1 MFRGEYTLSLDAKGR
16 LAIPAKYRKVLQEQH
31 GGQLVVTK
39 NFDID
44 APCLLLYPLTV
55 WQEIENKLTEVPGL
69 NKAGQRFK
77 RFFVGNAND
86 CELDKSGRI
95 LLPATHREFSSLE
108 KRVRMLGMVNK
119 FEIWDE
125 DLWQAQQQG
134 GFDLTDEDG
143 ELPGILSQ
151 LPM

>member
-16 LAIPAKYRKVLQEQH
+16 MAVPAKYRKVLQEQY

-39 NFDID
+39 NFDLD
-44 APCLLLYPLTV
+44 ARCLLLYPLAI
-55 WQEIENKLTEVPGL
+55 WEQIENKLTEVPGL

-86 CELDKSGRI
+86 CDLDKSGRI
-95 LLPATHREFSSLE
+95 LLPATHREFSSLG
-108 KRVRMLGMVNK
+108 KRLRLLGMVNK